1 VVITSVTRDDLPDG
15 GAGHFARVTE
25 AVRRRLPKSTIE
37 ILIPD
42 FQGNEQALATALAGG
57 CDILNHNVETAP
69 RLYPTVRPQADYL
82 RSLGVLDA
90 ARRIGAQRQADN
102 SGKGLY
108 TKSGLMLGLG
118 ETRDELL
125 EVFADLRAVECDI
138 LTIGQYLA
146 PSPQHHPV
154 VRFVPPAEFDEIRE
168 QALAWSL
175 GMAWPREI
183 ETVNILRASLA
194 AMCRAVASLKTA
206 PEFLI
211 VDGPHPV
218 PLDMPQQPMVRADA
232 LVPAVSA
239 ASILAKCYRDRLM
252 TFLDRRYPGYEFA
265 RHKGYPTARHLLAL
279 ERLGPCLMHRQPF
292 QGVRIQGRSRQEQL
306 CLPGI

>member
-1 VVITSVTRDDLPDG
+1 MAG
-15 GAGHFARVTE
+15 GESQLGPWPVGGLVAGLDE
-25 AVRRRLPKSTIE
+25 AGR
-37 ILIPD
+37 
-42 FQGNEQALATALAGG
+42 GCLAG
-57 CDILNHNVETAP
+57 
-69 RLYPTVRPQADYL
+69 
-82 RSLGVLDA
+82 
-90 ARRIGAQRQADN
+90 
-102 SGKGLY
+102 
-108 TKSGLMLGLG
+108 
-118 ETRDELL
+118 
-125 EVFADLRAVECDI
+125 
-138 LTIGQYLA
+138 
-146 PSPQHHPV
+146 PV
-154 VRFVPPAEFDEIRE
+154 VAAAVILPRGHALPGLTDSKKITARQRERLAVEIRE

-175 GMAWPREI
+175 GMSWPREI

-279 ERLGPCLMHRQPF
+279 ERLGPCLMHRQTF